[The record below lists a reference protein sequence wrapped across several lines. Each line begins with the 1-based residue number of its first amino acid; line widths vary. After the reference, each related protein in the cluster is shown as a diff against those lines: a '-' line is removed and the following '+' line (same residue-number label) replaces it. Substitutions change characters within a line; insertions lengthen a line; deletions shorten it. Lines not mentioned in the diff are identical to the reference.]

1 MTDHDPDIDPLPA
14 QRWTALL
21 ERIAAEVQPRAA
33 GFAVAGE
40 TWHDE
45 LGPPG
50 RAARRRQALARVL
63 YRRYYHGAGP
73 CTPESVAGHPHALAQ
88 DEPRWGAALRARLGD
103 RRAWEDGWTLV
114 DAGRRGLLVDA
125 SRRGL
130 LVARDGVVVHASAGQ
145 TRVRDGVVQV
155 RLPADRPAASPGFFA
170 TTSRRGGPSGT
181 GPLVRVYLHLRPG
194 QALDAFADL
203 IASLDGARIRFCAK
217 VVDHLDGF
225 DRPDTAVVY
234 TAREDCPRAVQAAV
248 AVGRRR
254 PGALAPEVPAFT
266 LPLAPGIALA
276 EDPAAG
282 PGVSFGRHR
291 CDLVAAGILDS
302 DDPGTRAGRLAGIR
316 SALRA
321 AGLDLT
327 RLHLSPGSADVE
339 LSGPLGGVA

>member
-1 MTDHDPDIDPLPA
+1 MTDHHPDIDPPPA

-21 ERIAAEVQPRAA
+21 ERIADEVQPRAT

-45 LGPPG
+45 LAAPG
-50 RAARRRQALARVL
+50 RPARRRQALARVL

-73 CTPESVAGHPHALAQ
+73 RTPDGGAGHPHAWAR
-88 DEPRWGAALRARLGD
+88 DEPRWGAQLRARLGD

-114 DAGRRGLLVDA
+114 VAG
-125 SRRGL
+125 RRGL

-145 TRVRDGVVQV
+145 TRVRDGVLQV

-194 QALDAFADL
+194 QALDAFTDL
-203 IASLDGARIRFCAK
+203 VASLDGARIRFCAK
-217 VVDHLDGF
+217 VIDHLDGF

-248 AVGRRR
+248 AVGRHR
-254 PGALAPEVPAFT
+254 PDAFAPEVPAFT

-291 CDLVAAGILDS
+291 CDLVAAGLLDS

-321 AGLDLT
+321 AGLDLA
-327 RLHLSPGSADVE
+327 RLHLSPGSRDVE
-339 LSGPLGGVA
+339 LSGLLGGVP